1 MFRFFKEPT
10 FASPSPSYYSSGEN
24 FKCMHVLY
32 CGVTW
37 EEAALVEAVLIE
49 SHLSK
54 PSNPNVRPRG
64 EGRQVGAGPF
74 FTYVVFKPAM
84 WRTRFGL
91 QKKIHELHFDSCSCI
106 QPYMIYITVYF
117 PQMMSN
123 SSCFLP
129 TSWLAPCSLH
139 LFATEVPC
147 SQVIGFA
154 KKALAD
160 SSGTASGV
168 TSCPVVRTFGKSQA
182 QQKGWGTGSPPF
194 QRAFTQPSHRAHA
207 SWWGVVGWVSQTQT
221 DRLLYTTTW
230 QALGI
235 WTGV

>member
-37 EEAALVEAVLIE
+37 EEAALMEAVLIE

-91 QKKIHELHFDSCSCI
+91 QKNPWTSLWLLLLHST
-106 QPYMIYITVYF
+106 IYDIYYGLFSTNDV
-117 PQMMSN
+117 QLKL
-123 SSCFLP
+123 FLANFMACP
-129 TSWLAPCSLH
+129 M
-139 LFATEVPC
+139 LFASLC
-147 SQVIGFA
+147 HWG
-154 KKALAD
+154 ALLSGDWLRKEGLSRFVRD
-160 SSGTASGV
+160 SKW
-168 TSCPVVRTFGKSQA
+168 C
-182 QQKGWGTGSPPF
+182 
-194 QRAFTQPSHRAHA
+194 
-207 SWWGVVGWVSQTQT
+207 
-221 DRLLYTTTW
+221 D
-230 QALGI
+230 
-235 WTGV
+235 